1 MTQHTNEQIPTCSFC
16 GQPGNQGKP
25 MFQGQEGAFICGDC
39 IVGGAETVK
48 QMMSQNQQFSV
59 NLEDVPKPKE
69 IKAMLDEYVVGQEL
83 AKKVLSVAV
92 YEHFKEL
99 TALEEDEENDVE
111 LKKANILLVGPS
123 GSGKTLLAETLAR
136 MLDVPF
142 AIADATTLTQAGYV
156 GEDVENV
163 LVKLLQAADFDV
175 EKAQR
180 GIIFIDEIDK
190 VGRKSENPSITR
202 DVSGEGVQQALLK
215 LIEGTVSNVPPQ
227 GGRKHPGQE
236 FIQVDTT
243 NILFICGGAFEGIE
257 DIIKSRFNK
266 KNAVGFLNDSQLKEE
281 LDDKTILTLVEPEDI
296 LKFGMI
302 PELAGRLPV
311 LVGLEKID
319 EEGLLQILVEPKN
332 SLVKQ
337 FKKRFKI
344 DGKDIEFHDDAL
356 KLIAKKAFEK
366 KTGARALRSIFE
378 DILLELRFEMPSSTD
393 IEHVTVTKQ
402 FVESKDKTD
411 LIVQ

>member
-1 MTQHTNEQIPTCSFC
+1 MTQSNHEHLPTCSFC
-16 GQPGNQGKP
+16 GQTGDQGKP
-25 MFQGQEGAFICGDC
+25 MFQGKGAFICGDC
-39 IVGGAETVK
+39 IINGAATVK
-48 QMMSQNQQFSV
+48 QMMSSDSTV
-59 NLEDVPKPKE
+59 NLEDIPKPKE
-69 IKAMLDEYVVGQEL
+69 IKALLDEYVVGQEL
-83 AKKVLSVAV
+83 AKRVLSVAV

-99 TALEEDEENDVE
+99 TVLNDEDEEDVE

-136 MLDVPF
+136 MLEVPF

-190 VGRKSENPSITR
+190 IGRKSENPSITR

-227 GGRKHPGQE
+227 GGRKHPNQE

-243 NILFICGGAFEGIE
+243 NILFICGGAFEGVD
-257 DIIKSRFNK
+257 DIIKGRLNK
-266 KNAVGFLNDSQLKEE
+266 KNAVGFLNGNLENEE
-281 LDDKTILTLVEPEDI
+281 LNEKTILTLVEPEDI

-319 EEGLLQILVEPKN
+319 EEGLLRILIEPKN

-344 DGKDIEFHDDAL
+344 DGKEIEFQQEAL
-356 KLIAKKAFEK
+356 ELIAKRAFDK

-378 DILLELRFEMPSSTD
+378 DILLDLRFELPSSTE
-393 IEHVTVTKQ
+393 IENVVVTKD
-402 FVESKDKTD
+402 FVETKNQKN
-411 LIVQ
+411 LIMR